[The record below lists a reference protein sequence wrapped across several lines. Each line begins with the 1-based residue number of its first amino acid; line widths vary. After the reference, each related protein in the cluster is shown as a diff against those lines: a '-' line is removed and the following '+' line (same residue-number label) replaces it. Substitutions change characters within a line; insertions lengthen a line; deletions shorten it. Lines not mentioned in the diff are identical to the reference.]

1 MVKKLIGAAG
11 GRVYE
16 PLNTFCP
23 CIAQTKVNRDKS
35 MESSNNND
43 KVDNQDEWQEKVKA
57 EAKKFSGSVLTEE
70 QRRIL
75 DVAIEQI
82 DYARE
87 RL

>member
-1 MVKKLIGAAG
+1 MK
-11 GRVYE
+11 
-16 PLNTFCP
+16 N
-23 CIAQTKVNRDKS
+23 
-35 MESSNNND
+35 SNNND
-43 KVDNQDEWQEKVKA
+43 KVIDSENWQEKVKA
-57 EAKKFSGSVLTEE
+57 EAKNNFGVVLTEE

>member
-1 MVKKLIGAAG
+1 
-11 GRVYE
+11 
-16 PLNTFCP
+16 
-23 CIAQTKVNRDKS
+23 

-57 EAKKFSGSVLTEE
+57 EAKNNFGVVLTEE

-82 DYARE
+82 DYARGNV
-87 RL
+87 